1 MFEGAVGRL
10 AKQVRAV
17 ARAQGELVRLIHE
30 VATATPV
37 PEFAAFEVAA
47 AAALSRFS
55 AENEVRLAAELCV
68 RLPEVLAAVCSGD
81 LGLRHAHVVADV
93 LSSLDLATAR
103 RVAAEVLPRAGGK
116 TCGQLR
122 DMLRR
127 KALAADPGFTTARRK
142 QAEAARCVQLHAADD
157 GTAMLSAF
165 GLDATRA
172 AAAFSR
178 VGAIARARRVPGD
191 TTSLQQ
197 VRADVFLELLEGKHA
212 DAACGIANLD
222 VSLETLAGLD
232 ENPGRLGAYGPVA
245 ADIARQWAQAHPGGQ
260 WRFAIRDA
268 NGTLLQQGLTRARPT
283 DSPTTRTNSPPRHA
297 SRPTRRSNR
306 DPAHKPAG
314 SSRANQNVTSPP
326 GRRMSSANTSG
337 TPAAASGSGEFANA
351 DELMRAP
358 SQHAGDRLANAAL
371 TRWIRLR
378 DRTCRA
384 PGCRRPAVSCQIDH
398 TIRYSDGG
406 PTHHANLC
414 VLCEYHHRAKDEGG
428 WTVVQTRPGH
438 FTWTSPLGRIYIVGP
453 EPP

>member
-1 MFEGAVGRL
+1 MERL
-10 AKQVRAV
+10 AEQVRAV

-47 AAALSRFS
+47 ATALSRFS

-68 RLPEVLAAVCSGD
+68 RLPEVLAALCAGD
-81 LGLRHAHVVADV
+81 LGLRHAHVFADV
-93 LSSLDLATAR
+93 LSSLDLSAAR
-103 RVAAEVLPRAGGK
+103 LVAAEVLPRAGGK
-116 TCGQLR
+116 TSGQLR

-127 KALAADPGFTTARRK
+127 RALAADPAFTTARRK

-178 VGAIARARRVPGD
+178 VGAIARVRRVPGD
-191 TTSLQQ
+191 TTPLEQ

-212 DAACGIANLD
+212 GAASGIANLD

-283 DSPTTRTNSPPRHA
+283 GSPSTRTNSPPRHA
-297 SRPTRRSNR
+297 SRLTRRSNR
-306 DPAHKPAG
+306 GPAHTPAG
-314 SSRANQNVTSPP
+314 TSPANQSMTSPP
-326 GRRMSSANTSG
+326 GGRMSSANTSG
-337 TPAAASGSGEFANA
+337 TLSAAASGSVESANA
-351 DELMRAP
+351 DGLMRAP
-358 SQHAGDRLANAAL
+358 SQNAGDRLANAAL

-384 PGCRRPAVSCQIDH
+384 PGCRWPRSLARSITRSATATADRRITRIYARFCD
-398 TIRYSDGG
+398 
-406 PTHHANLC
+406 
-414 VLCEYHHRAKDEGG
+414 YHHRAKDEGG